1 MSKSLQPVAHQAPL
15 SVGCSRQEYWVI
27 PNLGIEPS
35 SLMSPA
41 LAEGFFTTSTT
52 FLYLASKF
60 GSVYISS
67 LLTKHPN
74 FSRQYCA
81 LPWLLSSFMH
91 SASVYWGLHWCQAF
105 YCVLEMQSW
114 ILYLLNLEEADK
126 KQPISLEC
134 VSDIGSVIR
143 EHKEDAHLWG
153 SLVRPSGRN
162 V

>member
-1 MSKSLQPVAHQAPL
+1 MSKSLRPVAHQAPL
-15 SVGCSRQEYWVI
+15 SVGRSRQEYWVI

-60 GSVYISS
+60 GSVYLSS
-67 LLTKHPN
+67 LLTLHLY
-74 FSRQYCA
+74 FSRQYHA

-91 SASVYWGLHWCQAF
+91 STSVYWGLHWSQAF
-105 YCVLEMQSW
+105 YCVLEMRSC
-114 ILYLLNLEEADK
+114 ILNLFNFEEADK

-134 VSDIGSVIR
+134 VSDISRV
-143 EHKEDAHLWG
+143 W
-153 SLVRPSGRN
+153 SGKHICGE
-162 V
+162 VW

>member
-1 MSKSLQPVAHQAPL
+1 MSKSLWPIADQAPL

-60 GSVYISS
+60 GSVHLSS
-67 LLTKHPN
+67 LLTLHPY
-74 FSRQYCA
+74 FSRQYRA

-91 SASVYWGLHWCQAF
+91 STSVYWGLHWCQAF

-114 ILYLLNLEEADK
+114 ILYLLNFQEADK

-134 VSDIGSVIR
+134 VSDIGRV
-143 EHKEDAHLWG
+143 W
-153 SLVRPSGRN
+153 SGN
-162 V
+162 TKKMHTCGEVW